1 MEIDEVKKNFKE
13 SEENIK
19 YKIVDPPIIEKTS
32 AKVIDSPIIQ
42 KERVFTKKSNMLMP
56 LKNRKINLPSL
67 TGKPVVLSER
77 PVLPPIPTK
86 ELVFKTKKIG
96 GRGTLRMKFN

>member
-1 MEIDEVKKNFKE
+1 MTWTSLDGNMYKKTFNQDADSKSEDLFIAKMEIDEVKKNFKE

-42 KERVFTKKSNMLMP
+42 KERVFTKSQ
-56 LKNRKINLPSL
+56 IC
-67 TGKPVVLSER
+67 
-77 PVLPPIPTK
+77 
-86 ELVFKTKKIG
+86 
-96 GRGTLRMKFN
+96 